1 MGGAYKFTNDEL
13 RFLLYSLEYVP
24 PQGDNMRYTL
34 DDKIRVELARR
45 DTVAKRQAGKGTV
58 RKKDVP
64 SYQLIQA
71 ALLVRAGEAPLR
83 KVVAITGV
91 PYGRVWQM
99 AKRYKEEREQN
110 QGKNDETGQPNK
122 SGPK

>member
-24 PQGDNMRYTL
+24 PQGDDMRYTL

-58 RKKDVP
+58 RKKDIP
-64 SYQLIQA
+64 YEQLIA
-71 ALLVRAGEAPLR
+71 AAMMVHGGATIRAT
-83 KVVAITGV
+83 VAATGV
-91 PYGRVWQM
+91 PYGRVWKM
-99 AKRYKEEREQN
+99 KRARMQEETNEP
-110 QGKNDETGQPNK
+110 GQPNQNR
-122 SGPK
+122 PK

>member
-64 SYQLIQA
+64 DAQLLQAAILIQTGG
-71 ALLVRAGEAPLR
+71 VPLR
-83 KVVAITGV
+83 KVVEQTGV
-91 PYGRVWQM
+91 PYGRVWKM
-99 AKRYKEEREQN
+99 AKRRKEK
-110 QGKNDETGQPNK
+110 QGETNEPGQPNK
-122 SGPK
+122 NRPK